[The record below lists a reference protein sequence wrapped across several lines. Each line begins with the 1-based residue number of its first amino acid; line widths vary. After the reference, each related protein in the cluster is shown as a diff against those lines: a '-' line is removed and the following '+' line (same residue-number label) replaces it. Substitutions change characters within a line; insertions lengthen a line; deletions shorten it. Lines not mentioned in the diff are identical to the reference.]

1 MKWFHKSISHSI
13 ACPLLLFFS
22 FRQTPL
28 KEVKG
33 MRNGSQPNKE
43 SGDKKSLC
51 VVPQVLVVEGA
62 NALGQVCVI

>member
-1 MKWFHKSISHSI
+1 MKWFHKTIYHSI
-13 ACPLLLFFS
+13 ACSLLLVFC

-33 MRNGSQPNKE
+33 MRSCSQPNKE
-43 SGDKKSLC
+43 SRDKKNLC
-51 VVPQVLVVEGA
+51 LVLHVLVAEGA